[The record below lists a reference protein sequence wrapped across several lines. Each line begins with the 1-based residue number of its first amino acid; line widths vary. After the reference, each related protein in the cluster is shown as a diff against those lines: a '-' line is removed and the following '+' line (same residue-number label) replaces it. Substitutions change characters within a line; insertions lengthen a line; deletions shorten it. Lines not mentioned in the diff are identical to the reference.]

1 MLRALVFI
9 VAVSFTLPADAQ
21 FGPQPPNQLYY
32 QTTTV
37 ARLNPLGLINF
48 SQFTYRRRLFLSN
61 SIFTRDN
68 YIGIGV
74 VPTISPAFGR
84 IGAQLEFQPLPFL
97 RFWATYE
104 FVGYFGSFD
113 YMQSF
118 ASANEDYSDSDLD
131 DLDPYSMTG
140 TQLTLSGTLQAKV
153 GPLAV
158 RSVLR
163 ATRPDYDLRGDD
175 PVFYDILYD
184 SMIENE
190 NWFFN
195 NDFDLLYLHQDRFT
209 VGIRYTWTRAFFSG
223 DAFGTDDCMMI
234 ECRNDVITH
243 RIGPIFAYTHFKEY
257 KARYNGPTFLVALN
271 WWLKHPYRTG
281 QDVSQAF
288 PYVIVGFSFSGDLLA
303 PPRDRSEEEDVFVPA
318 PDPEPEPEPEP
329 DPVVEPI
336 VTPGTHG
343 TPIDEPDPEADPEA
357 DPASDTEAE
366 GDADTEVEADTEGE
380 ADIEGDADTEGEGG
394 AEGEGDTTAGT
405 GTGTEAAR

>member
-1 MLRALVFI
+1 MLRALAFLL
-9 VAVSFTLPADAQ
+9 ALSFALPSAEAQ

-32 QTTTV
+32 RTTTV

-48 SQFTYRRRLFLSN
+48 SQFTYRRRLFQSN

-68 YIGIGV
+68 YIGFGV
-74 VPTISPAFGR
+74 VPTLSPAFGR
-84 IGAQLEFQPLPFL
+84 IGAQLEFQPVPFL

-104 FVGYFGSFD
+104 FVGYFGTFD

-118 ASANEDYSDSDLD
+118 ANANADYSDSDLD

-140 TQLTLSGTLQAKV
+140 SQLTLSGTLQAKL
-153 GPLAV
+153 GPLAL

-175 PVFYDILYD
+175 PVYYDILWD

-223 DAFGTDDCMMI
+223 DAFPGTDCTMADCRSDI
-234 ECRNDVITH
+234 RTH
-243 RIGPIFAYTHFKEY
+243 RIGPLFAYTHFKEY
-257 KARYNGPTFLVALN
+257 KARYNGPTFLVAIN

-288 PYVIVGFSFSGDLLA
+288 PYIILGFSFSGDLLA
-303 PPRDRSEEEDVFVPA
+303 PPRREQEEQDDFPPPPPLEEDEPEPFV
-318 PDPEPEPEPEP
+318 EPEPEPEP
-329 DPVVEPI
+329 ITE
-336 VTPGTHG
+336 PGTETDG
-343 TPIDEPDPEADPEA
+343 TE
-357 DPASDTEAE
+357 TEGTETGAETGAE
-366 GDADTEVEADTEGE
+366 GAEA
-380 ADIEGDADTEGEGG
+380 TEGEGAATETGEGAATEG
-394 AEGEGDTTAGT
+394 AETEA
-405 GTGTEAAR
+405 GTEAETEAAEPETDAAQ